1 MENSED
7 KTSTAAPCTDLSEII
22 AAVKLAKADQIQ
34 RLLFLIIQE

>member
-7 KTSTAAPCTDLSEII
+7 KSTSSPCADLSEII